1 MNVTHRW
8 SDRDVKRLLKAPR
21 DADLFAQAIELD
33 TQGGIVRII
42 TAGDQQV
49 APTGTVSIQAQ
60 PP

>member
-8 SDRDVKRLLKAPR
+8 RDRDVKHLLKATR
-21 DADLFAQAIELD
+21 DAGLIAQAIELD
-33 TQGGIVRII
+33 TQSGIVRII

-49 APTGTVSIQAQ
+49 APTGTTSIPAQ